1 MKKTVCLVVIVLLWA
16 VLVPLA
22 IQSPQSLSAAYA
34 TGHASGQATS
44 VAASISRAQADSL
57 HTQAQN
63 YALHLP
69 FIFAGSGSGPQP
81 TLEPTPSPS
90 PTLTPTSTPTAT
102 ASPTVT
108 HTPTETPTHT
118 PTPTPTATLTPLIIA
133 HITDVHIG
141 GSFIYSDR
149 LPVVLD
155 AIDQRAHVLVD
166 TGDCT
171 EHGTEIETL
180 EYAELMATY
189 ASIPWRA
196 AQGNHDTPYFFVQH
210 IGPLEWTWDVG
221 GYRLIGINTEAI
233 DFDAL
238 DHALT
243 YERPC
248 IIFGHFPLEW
258 CTPDDQRRLRERFE
272 AYRVPIYVAGHTHQ
286 YSLRTDASGTMLL
299 TGQRSGLG
307 HYLLIALQGYTVQS
321 ITHESLY

>member
-1 MKKTVCLVVIVLLWA
+1 MKKTVCLVTIMLIWAVIV
-16 VLVPLA
+16 PLT
-22 IQSPQSLSAAYA
+22 IQPPQDISAALQF
-34 TGHASGQATS
+34 TP
-44 VAASISRAQADSL
+44 AAAFLTRARADSL
-57 HTQAQN
+57 DTQVHS
-63 YALHLP
+63 YTLHLP
-69 FIFAGSGSGPQP
+69 FIFANAVPDPQR
-81 TLEPTPSPS
+81 TAEPTSRPS
-90 PTLTPTSTPTAT
+90 PTFTATSTPTAT

-108 HTPTETPTHT
+108 QTPTEIPTA
-118 PTPTPTATLTPLIIA
+118 TPTPTATLAPLTVA

-141 GSFIYSDR
+141 GQFVYSER

-155 AIDQRAHVLVD
+155 AIDQHAHVLVD

-171 EHGTEIETL
+171 DNGTELETL
-180 EYAELMATY
+180 EYAELMATN

-196 AQGNHDTPYFFVQH
+196 TPGNHDTPYLFEQY
-210 IGPLEWTWDVG
+210 IGPLEWMWDVG

-258 CTPDDQRRLRERFE
+258 CTPDDQGRLRQRFE

-286 YSLRTDASGTMLL
+286 YSLRTDASGTLLL

-307 HYLLIALQGYTVQS
+307 NYLLITLQGYTVQS
-321 ITHESLY
+321 ITQESLY